1 MSQRLGPYRNEA
13 TLQAV
18 VKSFA
23 YLGESV
29 QIEEC
34 WMPYKRKDRKYE
46 GYVIR
51 GAST

>member
-1 MSQRLGPYRNEA
+1 MSQRLGPYRNED

-18 VKSFA
+18 VKSSA
-23 YLGESV
+23 CLSENV
-29 QIEEC
+29 QIEEF
-34 WMPYKRKDRKYE
+34 WVPYERKDRRYE